1 MRRRRVRPGWVTAL
15 AVSLALVG
23 CSSTAAPEVEP
34 TPEPTTQAPVA
45 TPSPEP
51 TPEPDRWP
59 LTGVATDE
67 LTQRPALAV
76 KVENSTM
83 ARPQTG
89 LAEADV
95 VWEEMVEGGITR
107 FNAVYHSQL
116 PGTVGP
122 IRSVRPMDAAI
133 VAPLGGPQVIS
144 GGQPLFLQELGA
156 AGVQLISHDAGAR
169 GFARSAERRAPHNL
183 YGTPEIFLEQSAT
196 TDPPPEQFHFAPDPQ
211 DATAVRQGEPVL
223 GLDLAFPAS
232 APGWTWDGSAGAW
245 LREESG
251 TPAVGAD
258 GEQLTATNVVVLR
271 VEIVASAGR
280 DQSGN
285 AVPETVLTG
294 GGDAVVVTG
303 GRLVEATWE
312 KETAADPVELVT
324 ADGTPVLLA
333 PGTTWVELVPRE
345 RGRVTPRDA

>member
-1 MRRRRVRPGWVTAL
+1 MTAL

-23 CSSTAAPEVEP
+23 CSSTAAPQEEP
-34 TPEPTTQAPVA
+34 TPEPTTPTPVA
-45 TPSPEP
+45 TA

-59 LTGVATDE
+59 LTGLATTE
-67 LTQRPALAV
+67 LTERPALAI

-116 PGTVGP
+116 PQTVGP

-144 GGQPLFLQELGA
+144 GGQRLFLEELGA
-156 AGVQLISHDAGAR
+156 AGIQLISHDAGAR
-169 GFARSAERRAPHNL
+169 GFTRSPDRRAPHNL
-183 YGTPEIFLEQSAT
+183 YGTPEIFLEQAASTA
-196 TDPPPEQFHFAPDPQ
+196 PPPAQFHFAPELAE
-211 DATAVRQGEPVL
+211 ATAVRQGSPVS
-223 GLDLAFPAS
+223 GLDLAFPSS
-232 APGWTWDGSAGAW
+232 APGWTWDGAAEVW
-245 LREESG
+245 LREEG
-251 TPAVGAD
+251 TTAALGAD
-258 GEQLTATNVVVLR
+258 GEQLTAANVVVLR

-285 AVPETVLTG
+285 PVPETVLTG

-303 GRLVEATWE
+303 GRLVEATWT
-312 KETAADPVELVT
+312 KETVTDPVELVT
-324 ADGTPVLLA
+324 VEGAPVLLT

-345 RGRVTPRDA
+345 RGTVTPRDA